1 MIFPIGRLMLVKYCM
16 FIQKAFELQ
25 SNDLFN
31 NFGTE
36 MQIRDWSVVW
46 YFLDVTAFKNW
57 CNYPMFEGSGK
68 DGIKERLIDNL
79 SLIVVINLINRNFP
93 FTFSNRVFSELLS

>member
-1 MIFPIGRLMLVKYCM
+1 MIFPIRRLMLVKYCM

-31 NFGTE
+31 NFGSE
-36 MQIRDWSVVW
+36 MQLRDWSVVR
-46 YFLDVTAFKNW
+46 YFFDVTAYRNW
-57 CNYPMFEGSGK
+57 CNYLMFEGSGE

-79 SLIVVINLINRNFP
+79 RHLII
-93 FTFSNRVFSELLS
+93 EK